1 VILKWISSNFFLS
14 SSVTGAIK
22 SLTPGIKIFPSGET
36 NFDTKLISYFPTNS
50 VEQLTNEDQIGH
62 GLVDGSTESTRV
74 EIPIR
79 SRDLDLV
86 VVDTS
91 ETVSQVGSLG
101 VEPVVV

>member
-1 VILKWISSNFFLS
+1 MSLNFFLS

-36 NFDTKLISYFPTNS
+36 SLDTGSHQLCPTKSIDDKLTD
-50 VEQLTNEDQIGH
+50 EDQVCH
-62 GLVDGSTESTRV
+62 GLMDGSTESTRV
-74 EIPIR
+74 EIPVG

-91 ETVSQVGSLG
+91 ETVGQIGGLG
-101 VEPVVV
+101 VKPVVV

>member
-1 VILKWISSNFFLS
+1 
-14 SSVTGAIK
+14 
-22 SLTPGIKIFPSGET
+22 
-36 NFDTKLISYFPTNS
+36 

-91 ETVSQVGSLG
+91 ETVGQVRGLG

>member
-1 VILKWISSNFFLS
+1 VRPISTLNLS
-14 SSVTGAIK
+14 AI
-22 SLTPGIKIFPSGET
+22 
-36 NFDTKLISYFPTNS
+36 FPTNS

-62 GLVDGSTESTRV
+62 WLVDGSTESTRV

-91 ETVSQVGSLG
+91 KTVSQVRGLG
-101 VEPVVV
+101 VEPVIV